1 MCLGWIFF
9 SATSMSVAF
18 TMIGR
23 LFTAWGAAP
32 LVTPL
37 VVITIAAGIASQYMS
52 GDIVGRLQ
60 SAFSRQT
67 PVVQGAI
74 LGAILLGITT
84 LAPEGVQPFIYF
96 RF

>member
-1 MCLGWIFF
+1 
-9 SATSMSVAF
+9 MSVAF

-37 VVITIAAGIASQYMS
+37 VVLTIMASIASQFVS
-52 GDIVGRLQ
+52 GDVVGRVQ
-60 SAFSRQT
+60 VAFSRQT
-67 PVVQGAI
+67 AVVQGAI

>member
-1 MCLGWIFF
+1 
-9 SATSMSVAF
+9 MSIAF

-32 LVTPL
+32 MVTPL
-37 VVITIAAGIASQYMS
+37 VVITIVGSIASQFVS
-52 GDIVGRLQ
+52 GDIVARLQ

-67 PVVQGAI
+67 AVVQGAI
-74 LGAILLGITT
+74 LGAVLLSITT

>member
-1 MCLGWIFF
+1 
-9 SATSMSVAF
+9 MSIAY

-23 LFTAWGAAP
+23 LFTAWGSSP

-37 VVITIAAGIASQYMS
+37 VVITIAGAIASQYVSQDM
-52 GDIVGRLQ
+52 VHNLQ
-60 SAFSRQT
+60 AGFSRLT
-67 PVVQGAI
+67 PLAQGAI